1 MNAANHSSD
10 ALQYVPAGGSMSDLV
25 YNHAIK
31 QLTLRDRSGVTV
43 GTWPANN
50 NVDSR
55 VGLSGLPNG
64 VYRIKD
70 KHYSYRHPGD
80 ASNGAYG
87 PAGIIRL
94 EDFHFHKS
102 FHEAVGVHSGRKHKP
117 DAAGRAGVDHATLL
131 CVRTTDQ
138 AMSMITMTMRADPL
152 NTLLVEKST
161 VHSGF
166 VNTAHLKRS

>member
-1 MNAANHSSD
+1 
-10 ALQYVPAGGSMSDLV
+10 MSDLV

-31 QLTLRDRSGVTV
+31 QLPLRDRNGVTV

-50 NVDSR
+50 NVDSH
-55 VGLSGLPNG
+55 VGLSSLPNG

-70 KHYSYRHPGD
+70 KHYSYRHPAD

-87 PAGIIRL
+87 PSGIIRL

-102 FHEAVGVHSGRKHKP
+102 FHEAVGVHSGRKHKL

-131 CVRTTDQ
+131 CVRTTDL
-138 AMSMITMTMRADPL
+138 AMSIITMTMRGDL
-152 NTLLVEKST
+152 LDTLLVEKSS

-166 VNTAHLKRS
+166 VNTGHLRKF